1 MDKNIMVLV
10 ERMKNVIKNNGY
22 MLKEIKGTDNMV
34 DFVLL
39 NNANKNSDVLLGNLI
54 LDISATNNM
63 NTMSLNKDKM
73 SIGININSTL
83 LIVNIVFTEEV

>member
-1 MDKNIMVLV
+1 MDKYVMRLV
-10 ERMKNVIKNNGY
+10 ERMRHVIKNNGY
-22 MLKEIKGTDNMV
+22 IIKEIKGENNTI

-39 NNANKNSDVLLGNLI
+39 KDNNKNNDVLLGNLI

-83 LIVNIVFTEEV
+83 LIVNIVFIEEV

>member
-1 MDKNIMVLV
+1 MDKYVMRLV
-10 ERMKNVIKNNGY
+10 ERMRHVIKNNGY
-22 MLKEIKGTDNMV
+22 IIKEIKGENNTI

-39 NNANKNSDVLLGNLI
+39 KDNNKNNDVLLGNLI

>member
-1 MDKNIMVLV
+1 MDKYVMILV
-10 ERMKNVIKNNGY
+10 ERMRNVIKNSGY
-22 MLKEIKGTDNMV
+22 IIKEIKGEDNTI

-39 NNANKNSDVLLGNLI
+39 NNNNKNNDVLLGNII

-63 NTMSLNKDKM
+63 STMSLNKDKM
-73 SIGININSTL
+73 SIGININSKL

>member
-1 MDKNIMVLV
+1 MNKYVMRLV
-10 ERMKNVIKNNGY
+10 ERMRHVIKNNGY
-22 MLKEIKGTDNMV
+22 IIKEIKGENNTI

-39 NNANKNSDVLLGNLI
+39 KDNNKNNDVLLGNLI

>member
-54 LDISATNNM
+54 LDISSTNNM
-63 NTMSLNKDKM
+63 NTMNLNKDKM
-73 SIGININSTL
+73 SIGITIDSK
-83 LIVNIVFTEEV
+83 LIIFNIVFIEEV

>member
-22 MLKEIKGTDNMV
+22 MLKEIKGTDNTI

-39 NNANKNSDVLLGNLI
+39 KDNNKNNDVLLGNLI